1 MFASVQD
8 SLACL
13 GSGTYVSSWLWC
25 TWVRFRLRQH
35 VFVFIC
41 VAIYIF
47 NCTAVAPILACARVC
62 VFVSSCLCVYAC
74 LNEWVSLCVC
84 VCTVYV
90 YTPYYVYTCMCG
102 CIYMHSVGAGGR
114 LFEPNQAVAR
124 WARRAE
130 DVPSATAGV
139 LVPEQELEKWLQ
151 DQLGLPWHCGDIMG
165 RVVLVMV
172 EPVIWS
178 DRDDLLKILVWSSD
192 PWSWSDHCHGT
203 WRASRRL
210 RTTRWGSRRWNDPHF
225 DCNYSDLLTNYIFHC
240 LRLYCICI
248 DLNLY
253 LYRKQDEAPAG
264 GTIIIL
270 ILPLTSAYNYSAK
283 QNLTLCVIFFFLY
296 SFHHGH

>member
-1 MFASVQD
+1 MS
-8 SLACL
+8 
-13 GSGTYVSSWLWC
+13 
-25 TWVRFRLRQH
+25 
-35 VFVFIC
+35 VFV
-41 VAIYIF
+41 
-47 NCTAVAPILACARVC
+47 
-62 VFVSSCLCVYAC
+62 
-74 LNEWVSLCVC
+74 CVC
-84 VCTVYV
+84 VLCMYIHRILYIHVCVAVYICTL
-90 YTPYYVYTCMCG
+90 
-102 CIYMHSVGAGGR
+102 HSVGAGGR

-130 DVPSATAGV
+130 DVRSCV

-151 DQLGLPWHCGDIMG
+151 DQWGLPWHCGDNMG

-192 PWSWSDHCHGT
+192 LWSWSDHCHGT

-210 RTTRWGSRRWNDPHF
+210 RTTRWGSRRWNDHHF
-225 DCNYSDLLTNYIFHC
+225 DCNYSYLLTNYILHC
-240 LRLYCICI
+240 LQLHCICI

-270 ILPLTSAYNYSAK
+270 ISPLTLACNYSAIIPICW
-283 QNLTLCVIFFFLY
+283 QNNIWHCLLFSFFVLISLWTLNLLLNCICVNL
-296 SFHHGH
+296 